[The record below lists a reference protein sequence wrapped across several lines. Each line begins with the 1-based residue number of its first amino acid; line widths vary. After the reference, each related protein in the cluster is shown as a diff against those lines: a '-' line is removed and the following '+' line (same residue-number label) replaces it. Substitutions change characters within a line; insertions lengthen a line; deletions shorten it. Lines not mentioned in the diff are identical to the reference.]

1 MEFKFLLQSQITA
14 IELESIVSLKK
25 LHWDYSI
32 EEHINWIKA
41 NIQADDIHVLMVE
54 NNELIGYL
62 NLIKTQVIIN
72 SKTHPFLGIGN
83 VCTRN
88 KGKGYGKDLLTAINN
103 YLIINS
109 LNGILLCKN
118 DLMGFYSKVNWVLV
132 DDSIRDQNSYKNINF
147 MLFNYEDEIT
157 DFKYSGRNF

>member
-72 SKTHPFLGIGN
+72 SKTHPFLGVGN
-83 VCTRN
+83 VCTKN

-157 DFKYSGRNF
+157 DFKYSGRYF